1 MEAEKG
7 KVCEGSEYAF
17 ITDIRITLEC
27 LHEAYQMEGDLLK
40 SGKNI
45 RATMIYPF
53 IRMVKE
59 QCSTREMC
67 EEELH
72 KALWRIYETER
83 DNVKFV
89 DAAWMLLESHQE
101 E

>member
-1 MEAEKG
+1 MEALKR
-7 KVCEGSEYAF
+7 KTCEETVYAVV
-17 ITDIRITLEC
+17 TDLRITLEC
-27 LHEAYQMEGDLLK
+27 LYEAYQMEGDLLK

-67 EEELH
+67 EEGLH

-89 DAAWMLLESHQE
+89 DAAWMLLESHPE

>member
-7 KVCEGSEYAF
+7 KVCEGSEYVF

-45 RATMIYPF
+45 YATMILSL
-53 IRMVKE
+53 I
-59 QCSTREMC
+59 
-67 EEELH
+67 H
-72 KALWRIYETER
+72 I
-83 DNVKFV
+83 
-89 DAAWMLLESHQE
+89 
-101 E
+101 

>member
-1 MEAEKG
+1 MEALKR
-7 KVCEGSEYAF
+7 KTCEETVYAVV
-17 ITDIRITLEC
+17 TDLRITLEC
-27 LHEAYQMEGDLLK
+27 LYEAYQMEGDLLK

-59 QCSTREMC
+59 QCSTREMY